1 MMSAETLA
9 VFIPT
14 FFFVSVTPGL
24 CMTLAL
30 TLGMSIGLKRSL
42 PMMWGELLG
51 VGLVATLGIVG
62 IAAMM
67 LKFPTVFLVF
77 KILGGLYLAWIG
89 IEMWRSRGRLAI
101 PETPD
106 ATVSIQP
113 WDLAMRGFIT
123 AVSNPKGWAF
133 LLSLLPPFIDHS
145 RPIGTQ
151 LVIMLTIVLSMELGC
166 LLAYASGGQALRHLL
181 LKQGN
186 VRLLNR
192 MTGSLMIGIG
202 IWLILS

>member
-1 MMSAETLA
+1 MQAETLA

-14 FFFVSVTPGL
+14 FFFVSATPGL

-62 IAAMM
+62 IAALV
-67 LKFPTVFLVF
+67 LKFPSAFLVF
-77 KILGGLYLAWIG
+77 KVVGGLYLAWIG
-89 IEMWRSRGRLAI
+89 LEMWRSRGRLAI

-106 ATVSIQP
+106 ATISIQP
-113 WDLAMRGFIT
+113 WDLAMRGFVT

-151 LVIMLTIVLSMELGC
+151 LVVMLTIVLSMEFGC
-166 LLAYASGGQALRHLL
+166 LLAYASGGQALRYVL

-186 VRLLNR
+186 VRLMNR
-192 MTGSLMIGIG
+192 ITGSLMIGIG
-202 IWLILS
+202 IWLILG

>member
-1 MMSAETLA
+1 MMQAETLA

-62 IAAMM
+62 IAAIM
-67 LKFPTVFLVF
+67 LQFPKVFFVF

-106 ATVSIQP
+106 ASISIKP

-151 LVIMLTIVLSMELGC
+151 LILMLTIVLTMEFGC

-192 MTGSLMIGIG
+192 LTGSLMIGIG

>member
-1 MMSAETLA
+1 MQAETLA

-62 IAAMM
+62 IAAIM
-67 LKFPTVFLVF
+67 LQFPKVFFVF

-106 ATVSIQP
+106 ASISIQP

-151 LVIMLTIVLSMELGC
+151 LVLMLTIVLTMEFGC

-192 MTGSLMIGIG
+192 LTGSLMIGIG

>member
-1 MMSAETLA
+1 MQAETLA

-67 LKFPTVFLVF
+67 LQFPKVFLVF
-77 KILGGLYLAWIG
+77 KLLGGLYLAWIG

-106 ATVSIQP
+106 ASISIQP

-145 RPIGTQ
+145 RPLGTQ
-151 LVIMLTIVLSMELGC
+151 LLLMLTIVLTMEFGC

-192 MTGSLMIGIG
+192 LTGSLMIAIG

>member
-1 MMSAETLA
+1 MQAETLA
-9 VFIPT
+9 AFIPT
-14 FFFVSVTPGL
+14 FFFVSITPGF

-51 VGLVATLGIVG
+51 VGLVATLGILG
-62 IAAMM
+62 IAAVA
-67 LKFPTVFLVF
+67 LQFPTVFLAF

-89 IEMWRSRGRLAI
+89 LEMWRSRGSLAI

-106 ATVSIQP
+106 AAISIRP
-113 WDLAMRGFIT
+113 WDLALRGFVT

-145 RPIGTQ
+145 RPLGWQ
-151 LVIMLTIVLSMELGC
+151 LVIMLSIVLSMEFGC

-181 LKQGN
+181 LKQAN
-186 VRLLNR
+186 VRIINR
-192 MTGSLMIGIG
+192 ITGTLMIGIG
-202 IWLILS
+202 IWLILG

>member
-1 MMSAETLA
+1 MQAETLA

-42 PMMWGELLG
+42 PMMWGELVG

-62 IAAMM
+62 IAALM
-67 LKFPTVFLVF
+67 LQFPSVFFVF
-77 KILGGLYLAWIG
+77 KIVGGLYLAWIG

-106 ATVSIQP
+106 ATISIQA
-113 WDLAMRGFIT
+113 WDLATRGFIT

-145 RPIGTQ
+145 RPIGMQ
-151 LVIMLTIVLSMELGC
+151 LMIMLTIVLTMEFAC

-186 VRLLNR
+186 VRTLNR
-192 MTGSLMIGIG
+192 ITGTLMIGIG
-202 IWLILS
+202 IWLILG

>member
-1 MMSAETLA
+1 MQAETLA

-67 LKFPTVFLVF
+67 LKFPSVFLVF

-106 ATVSIQP
+106 ATISIQP
-113 WDLAMRGFIT
+113 WDLAIRGFVT

-151 LVIMLTIVLSMELGC
+151 LVLMLTIVLTMEFGC

-192 MTGSLMIGIG
+192 ITGSLMIAIG
-202 IWLILS
+202 IWLILG

>member
-1 MMSAETLA
+1 MQAETLA

-51 VGLVATLGIVG
+51 VGLVATLGIIG
-62 IAAMM
+62 IAAIM
-67 LKFPTVFLVF
+67 LQFPKVFLVF

-106 ATVSIQP
+106 ASISIQP
-113 WDLAMRGFIT
+113 WDLAVRGFIT

-145 RPIGTQ
+145 RPLGTQ
-151 LVIMLTIVLSMELGC
+151 LLLMLTIVLTMEFGC

-192 MTGSLMIGIG
+192 LTGSLMIGIG

>member
-1 MMSAETLA
+1 MQAETLA

-67 LKFPTVFLVF
+67 LQFPKVFLVF
-77 KILGGLYLAWIG
+77 KLLGGLYLAWIG

-106 ATVSIQP
+106 ASISIQP

-145 RPIGTQ
+145 RPLGTQ
-151 LVIMLTIVLSMELGC
+151 LLLMLTIVLTMEFGC

-192 MTGSLMIGIG
+192 LTGSLMIGIG

>member
-1 MMSAETLA
+1 MMQAEILA

-62 IAAMM
+62 IAALM
-67 LKFPTVFLVF
+67 LKYPNVFFVF

-89 IEMWRSRGRLAI
+89 LEMWRSRGRLAI

-106 ATVSIQP
+106 ATISIQP

-133 LLSLLPPFIDHS
+133 LLSLLPPFIDHN

-151 LVIMLTIVLSMELGC
+151 LVIMLTIVLTMEFGC

-192 MTGSLMIGIG
+192 ITGSLMIGIG
-202 IWLILS
+202 IWLILG

>member
-1 MMSAETLA
+1 MQAETLA

-51 VGLVATLGIVG
+51 VGLVASLGVIG
-62 IAAMM
+62 IAAIM

-106 ATVSIQP
+106 ASISIQP

-145 RPIGTQ
+145 RPISTQ
-151 LVIMLTIVLSMELGC
+151 LAIMLSIVLTMEFAC
-166 LLAYASGGQALRHLL
+166 LIAYASGGQALRHLL

-192 MTGSLMIGIG
+192 ITGSLMIGIG
-202 IWLILS
+202 IWLILG

>member
-1 MMSAETLA
+1 MQAETLA

-67 LKFPTVFLVF
+67 LKFPTVFWVF

-145 RPIGTQ
+145 RPIGAQ

>member
-1 MMSAETLA
+1 MQAETLA

-67 LKFPTVFLVF
+67 LQFPKVFLVF

-106 ATVSIQP
+106 ASISIQP

-145 RPIGTQ
+145 RPITTQ
-151 LVIMLTIVLSMELGC
+151 LVLMLSIVLTMEFGC

-192 MTGSLMIGIG
+192 ITGSLMIAIG
-202 IWLILS
+202 IWLILG

>member
-1 MMSAETLA
+1 MQAETLA

-30 TLGMSIGLKRSL
+30 TLGMSIGIKRSL

-67 LKFPTVFLVF
+67 LKFPSIFLVF
-77 KILGGLYLAWIG
+77 KVLGGLYLAWIG
-89 IEMWRSRGRLAI
+89 VEMWRSRGRLAI

-106 ATVSIQP
+106 ASISIQP
-113 WDLAMRGFIT
+113 WDLAMRGFVT

-145 RPIGTQ
+145 RSIGTQ
-151 LVIMLTIVLSMELGC
+151 LVIMLTIVLVMEFGC

-186 VRLLNR
+186 VRMLNR
-192 MTGSLMIGIG
+192 MTGSLMIAIG

>member
-1 MMSAETLA
+1 MQAETLA

-67 LKFPTVFLVF
+67 LQFPKVFLVF
-77 KILGGLYLAWIG
+77 KIIGGLYLAWIG

-106 ATVSIQP
+106 ASISIQP
-113 WDLAMRGFIT
+113 WDLALRGFIT

-151 LVIMLTIVLSMELGC
+151 LVLMLTIVLTMEFGC

-192 MTGSLMIGIG
+192 ITGSLMIAIG
-202 IWLILS
+202 IWLILN

>member
-1 MMSAETLA
+1 MQAETLA
-9 VFIPT
+9 IFIPT

-42 PMMWGELLG
+42 PMMWGELIG

-67 LKFPTVFLVF
+67 LKFPSIFLVF

-106 ATVSIQP
+106 ASISIRP

-145 RPIGTQ
+145 RPISTQ
-151 LVIMLTIVLSMELGC
+151 LIIMLTIVLTMEFGC

-192 MTGSLMIGIG
+192 ITGSLMIAIG
-202 IWLILS
+202 IWLILG